1 MRQQGKQ
8 DVEGF
13 IESASARCSTIS
25 PVPGRT
31 LCPYWGPKI
40 PLAVPLRAHFLLLVL
55 KQHLR
60 PTLLLA
66 YPVVLSQLGHILVGV
81 CDSVMVGQ
89 TGTVPL
95 AAVSVGVSTTS
106 VLMMLG
112 IGLSMGAVPLVAA
125 ADGRHDTPAL
135 RRLLVST
142 VWLCTLAGL
151 GLVGLAEL
159 MPRLMPHLGQVPAVV
174 TLATPWV
181 RVVGWSLLPLMV
193 FQGFREFAEGLGLTR
208 QAMVLSIGANV
219 VNALLCYAFI
229 FGHWGAPRMG
239 LMGSARATLIARI
252 LMAVLMAGYVLRAE
266 RLRPYRAA
274 AAAWLRPDGA
284 ALRRLLALG
293 APIGGQMMF
302 EIGAFAASALMIG
315 WLGAAPLAA
324 HQVAINVAATTYM
337 AASGIAAAA
346 TIRVGRLRGAGDAAG
361 ARQAGFAAYW
371 LVFGFMGSM
380 GVLLI
385 LARHFIPHFYTHDP
399 TVVAQAG
406 TLLLI
411 AAGFQVSDGLQV
423 VGLGALR
430 GLEDVKV
437 PSLVALGAYW
447 VVALPLG
454 YFLGFRLHLGAPGVW
469 LALLLGLS
477 IVAAMLLLRFRRE
490 TRPGVL
496 LPAAPA
502 PRAALLEA

>member
-1 MRQQGKQ
+1 M
-8 DVEGF
+8 
-13 IESASARCSTIS
+13 
-25 PVPGRT
+25 
-31 LCPYWGPKI
+31 
-40 PLAVPLRAHFLLLVL
+40 RAHFPPLVL
-55 KQHLR
+55 KEHLR
-60 PTLLLA
+60 PTILLA
-66 YPVVLSQLGHILVGV
+66 YPVVLSQLGHILVSV

-95 AAVSVGVSTTS
+95 AAVSVGVSSTN
-106 VLMMLG
+106 VLLMLG
-112 IGLSMGAVPLVAA
+112 IGLSMGTVPLVAA
-125 ADGRHDTPAL
+125 ADGRRDTSSL
-135 RRLLVST
+135 RRLLVNT
-142 VWLCTLAGL
+142 VWLNTLAGL
-151 GLVGLAEL
+151 ALAGLGEL
-159 MPRLMPHLGQVPAVV
+159 VPWVMPHLGQVPAVV
-174 TLATPWV
+174 ALAAPWV

-219 VNALLCYAFI
+219 VNALLCYALI
-229 FGHWGAPRMG
+229 FGHWGAPRLG
-239 LMGSARATLIARI
+239 LMGSGWATLIARV
-252 LMAVLMAGYVLRAE
+252 LMAGLMAGYVLRAE

-284 ALRRLLALG
+284 GLRRLLALG

-302 EIGAFAASALMIG
+302 EVGAFAASALMIG
-315 WLGAAPLAA
+315 WLGATPQAA
-324 HQVAINVAATTYM
+324 HQVAINVAAVTYM

-371 LVFGFMGSM
+371 LAFGFMGSM
-380 GVLLI
+380 GLALI
-385 LARHFIPHFYTHDP
+385 FARHLIPHFYTHDP
-399 TVVAQAG
+399 AVVAQAG

-454 YFLGFRLHLGAPGVW
+454 YFLGFHLHLGAPGVW

-477 IVAAMLLLRFRRE
+477 IVAGVLLLRFRRE
-490 TRPGVL
+490 TPPGAP
-496 LPAAPA
+496 LPTGPTEPTRLPEAAF
-502 PRAALLEA
+502 LEA